1 MKNQKLKQCINFQ
14 KRRRKLIVDP
24 VFSWKP
30 INCVSHYTHAIS
42 YNEKQ
47 FHTWNYLGRRSSCVH
62 IWWARGFCKTSY
74 THLKCWE
81 VASLSFSGFLI
92 DKKFLKDIRTKSDIP
107 YPQLLIDISLW
118 ILVSNHW
125 LEKQVFNFLV
135 VAD

>member
-92 DKKFLKDIRTKSDIP
+92 DKKFLTNIRTFHILNCSLIFLCESWSATIDLKSRFSIF
-107 YPQLLIDISLW
+107 
-118 ILVSNHW
+118 W
-125 LEKQVFNFLV
+125 L
-135 VAD
+135 